1 MVRQPRSSGRTALLR
16 DRALRSLKN
25 IAARTLPRRNP
36 RLPSDRLSP
45 FSRRR
50 LRRSKSDPQSQA
62 NEAITTPTVARR
74 IPLAAKLAYT
84 AFMAVLV
91 PSYTYFYGPTNFL
104 YFCDVAL
111 LVTLVAMWAESP
123 LLASMPAVGI
133 LLPQALWVVDFL
145 GGCVGHHVTGMSAYM
160 FHGDRTFLSLFKRG
174 LSFFHFW
181 LPFLVLWNVWRL
193 GYDRR
198 ALAAWSVLAWGLLL
212 LCYFAMP
219 APPTPASNPD
229 LPVNINYV
237 YGPSDDRAQTWMPPL
252 AWLALLMVGMP
263 AVIYVPTHLVLTRVI
278 APAPSPRPP
287 VST

>member
-1 MVRQPRSSGRTALLR
+1 MVRSPRFSGRPALLR
-16 DRALRSLKN
+16 RRAIRSLKRF
-25 IAARTLPRRNP
+25 ASRSLPRRNP
-36 RLPSDRLSP
+36 RPASDRLSP
-45 FSRRR
+45 ISRGKARR
-50 LRRSKSDPQSQA
+50 AKSDA
-62 NEAITTPTVARR
+62 LGAPTDLAPAASPTRR
-74 IPLAAKLAYT
+74 QIPIWAKLAYT

-111 LVTLVAMWAESP
+111 LITLVAMWMESP

-133 LLPQALWVVDFL
+133 LLPQVLWVADFL

-160 FHGDRTFLSLFKRG
+160 FHGDASFLSLFKRG

-198 ALAAWSVLAWGLLL
+198 ALFAWTGMAWALLV
-212 LCYFAMP
+212 LCYFCLP
-219 APPTPASNPD
+219 APPAPPGNPD

-237 YGPSDDRAQTWMPPL
+237 YGPSDDKAQTWMPPL
-252 AWLALLMVGMP
+252 AWLALLIVAMP
-263 AVIYVPTHLVLTRVI
+263 AAIYVPTHVVLTKAI
-278 APAPSPRPP
+278 GPP
-287 VST
+287 GWRMRNTA

>member
-1 MVRQPRSSGRTALLR
+1 
-16 DRALRSLKN
+16 
-25 IAARTLPRRNP
+25 
-36 RLPSDRLSP
+36 
-45 FSRRR
+45 

-198 ALAAWSVLAWGLLL
+198 AFVAWTALAWF
-212 LCYFAMP
+212 CCSCAISP
-219 APPTPASNPD
+219 C
-229 LPVNINYV
+229 
-237 YGPSDDRAQTWMPPL
+237 R
-252 AWLALLMVGMP
+252 
-263 AVIYVPTHLVLTRVI
+263 
-278 APAPSPRPP
+278 PRPP
-287 VST
+287 RRPIPTCPSTSTTSTARATTEPRRGCRPWRGWPS